1 MRTEEI
7 RKNCFHGK
15 DELILKGVADTKKL
29 ASDIASRLIIG
40 DVVAL
45 KGDLGAGKT
54 TFTKALL
61 STLGVDEAV
70 VSPTYSIVNTYR
82 GDMCNIN
89 HFDVYR
95 LHGSDEFYTIRGDEY
110 FNDESISIIK

>member
-15 DELILKGVADTKKL
+15 DELILKGVADTQNL
-29 ASDIASRLIIG
+29 ASDISKQLVIG

-45 KGDLGAGKT
+45 KGDLGTGKT

-61 STLGVDEAV
+61 DTLGVDEAV
-70 VSPTYSIVNTYR
+70 VSPTYSIVNSLDR
-82 GDMCNIN
+82 KS
-89 HFDVYR
+89 VV
-95 LHGSDEFYTIRGDEY
+95 
-110 FNDESISIIK
+110 